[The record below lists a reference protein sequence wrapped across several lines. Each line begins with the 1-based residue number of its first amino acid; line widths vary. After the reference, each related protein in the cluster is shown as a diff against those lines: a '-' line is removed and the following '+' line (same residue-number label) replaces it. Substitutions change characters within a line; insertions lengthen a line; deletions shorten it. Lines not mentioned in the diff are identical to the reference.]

1 MADTDF
7 EAAAAELR
15 AALDA
20 RLSYTSKVDGS
31 PQTLMTGI
39 AWIDEHVSVDIPA
52 LLQVK
57 SRVDGNTRSL
67 SDALGFVDEHVTVDI
82 PNRLAAIE
90 AKLDQVLTA
99 LAPKP
104 VE

>member
-1 MADTDF
+1 
-7 EAAAAELR
+7 
-15 AALDA
+15 
-20 RLSYTSKVDGS
+20 
-31 PQTLMTGI
+31 
-39 AWIDEHVSVDIPA
+39 
-52 LLQVK
+52 VK

-90 AKLDQVLTA
+90 AKLDRVLAA